1 MNPRDLAKQQAEAS
15 RIRQVPRVRV
25 AAPTREPVEHRPVM
39 SPGANVIENRPWHVE
54 RKRKLVQSRSPTYL
68 EDLKRA
74 NAIVKSRT
82 TMLRA
87 KKRGR

>member
-1 MNPRDLAKQQAEAS
+1 MNPRDLAKQSAEAS
-15 RIRQVPRVRV
+15 RLTKAPR
-25 AAPTREPVEHRPVM
+25 AKAPVREPVEHPQVM
-39 SPGANVIENRPWHVE
+39 APGANVIENRPWHVE
-54 RKRKLVQSRSPTYL
+54 RRRKMVQSRSPNYL

>member
-1 MNPRDLAKQQAEAS
+1 
-15 RIRQVPRVRV
+15 
-25 AAPTREPVEHRPVM
+25 M